1 MRGGTRHSPTLPSD
15 TSPAAVAAL
24 LTGPDGTRFLGQ
36 ISSFQWSDAGREASG
51 LFDWIATDA
60 HSSDPETAAR
70 AGVSAHALAEY
81 LAGQPAGSTTNVN
94 NAALLTGYAKALSPF
109 QSTMIGDSRR
119 TSEFQPLDNLESGL
133 PRTARV
139 FSAIVSASDA
149 RKHFAGAAE
158 SLAETYEGKF
168 TEFAAAN
175 PTLPDGRIERSYVLW
190 SARLRGLLAR
200 SITLADS
207 VDKASG
213 SAGATT
219 QLRFAIV
226 SRMVHGSDPRISPQY
241 FTDEGTLIDPAKL
254 QGGLLSLY
262 SAQLVNYL
270 STYPRLAD
278 AVAEFDQTLNLI
290 ASG

>member
-1 MRGGTRHSPTLPSD
+1 M
-15 TSPAAVAAL
+15 
-24 LTGPDGTRFLGQ
+24 
-36 ISSFQWSDAGREASG
+36 
-51 LFDWIATDA
+51 
-60 HSSDPETAAR
+60 
-70 AGVSAHALAEY
+70 AEY